1 MISYNPRGD
10 LIITG
15 TLLPIHQLWDHY
27 DKYEVVQ
34 DMLEG
39 KVWGYYWKESTSKE
53 QKVAD
58 FLKGSTVISGTV
70 VRDYF
75 KLKEFEDKFN
85 KFDIIIDKVDRFD
98 KKLENLSTIIHDL
111 YITTLNLTKSL
122 SANPFIGLKEI
133 SEAFK
138 LNGKS
143 LYTIRSLR
151 NKVISEKFREMT
163 VGHLDIENL
172 RITLMKRGKFW
183 VTPLA
188 HWESERRKIDYD
200 YLTKLRYK
208 NKNVYDKTFTK
219 KKSLSEN
226 KKENKTKKSLIKNEV
241 YNAV

>member
-15 TLLPIHQLWDHY
+15 TLLPIHQIWDHF

-39 KVWGYYWKESTSKE
+39 KVWGYYWNESTNKDK
-53 QKVAD
+53 KVAD
-58 FLKGSTVISGTV
+58 FLKGSTAISGTV

-75 KLKEFEDKFN
+75 KLKEYEDKFS
-85 KFDIIIDKVDRFD
+85 KYDKIIEKVDKFD

-122 SANPFIGLKEI
+122 SSDPFIGLKEI

-143 LYTIRSLR
+143 LYTVKSLR
-151 NKVISEKFREMT
+151 NKIKIENFGDVVI
-163 VGHLDIENL
+163 GHLIILNL
-172 RITLMKRGKFW
+172 HVTLMKRGKYW

-188 HWESERRKIDYD
+188 HWENERRKIDYD
-200 YLTKLRYK
+200 YLTKIRYK
-208 NKNVYDKTFTK
+208 NKNIYDKRFPK
-219 KKSLSEN
+219 KKTLRDEIIN
-226 KKENKTKKSLIKNEV
+226 EKK
-241 YNAV
+241 

>member
-10 LIITG
+10 LIING
-15 TLLPIHQLWDHY
+15 TLLPIHQIWDHF

-39 KVWGYYWKESTSKE
+39 KVWGYYWKDSTNKD

-58 FLKGSTVISGTV
+58 FLKGSTAISGTV

-75 KLKEFEDKFN
+75 KLKEYEDKYS
-85 KFDIIIDKVDRFD
+85 KYDKIIEKVDRFD

-111 YITTLNLTKSL
+111 YITTLNLTKSI

-133 SEAFK
+133 SEAFI

-151 NKVISEKFREMT
+151 NKVVAEKFGEVT
-163 VGHLDIENL
+163 VGQLDINNL
-172 RITLMKRGKFW
+172 HITLMKRGKYW

-188 HWESERRKIDYD
+188 HWENERRKIDYD
-200 YLTKLRYK
+200 YLTKLRQK
-208 NKNVYDKTFTK
+208 NKNVYDKKFPK
-219 KKSLSEN
+219 KKSLSN
-226 KKENKTKKSLIKNEV
+226 KKKEN
-241 YNAV
+241 